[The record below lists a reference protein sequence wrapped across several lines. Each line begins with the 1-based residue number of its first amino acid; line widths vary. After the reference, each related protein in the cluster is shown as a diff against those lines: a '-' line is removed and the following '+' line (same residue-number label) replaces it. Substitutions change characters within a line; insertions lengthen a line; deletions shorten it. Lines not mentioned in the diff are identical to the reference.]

1 MLEDLS
7 CSKQL
12 KQAASS
18 HIHNLH
24 ANPSS
29 LFFCVPKACHQ
40 NC

>member
-18 HIHNLH
+18 HIHHLH
-24 ANPSS
+24 AKPGS
-29 LFFCVPKACHQ
+29 LLILLPCAYHQ
-40 NC
+40 IR